1 MVTLSIITINYNN
14 KKGLLK
20 TIDSIKEQ
28 SFTDFEWIIIDGGST
43 DGSVEIIRE
52 NESRIAYWISKHD
65 KGVYDAMNKGILHA
79 NGLWLNFMNSGDTFE
94 RKDTLRNVFSE
105 NIPESAHFLYSDTVS
120 EMQDG
125 NIKISY
131 QNHLKGNIIHQSSIY
146 KKQLH
151 EQYGYYIVTP
161 KIIIS
166 DLLFFLSIP
175 EEYFHKV
182 KTIIANFELGGISSS
197 GTWCVK
203 QKMCALVVYR
213 KMSFGALYYKYLLL
227 MIKGIVRKII
237 VWFRTYFIGK

>member
-1 MVTLSIITINYNN
+1 
-14 KKGLLK
+14 
-20 TIDSIKEQ
+20 
-28 SFTDFEWIIIDGGST
+28 
-43 DGSVEIIRE
+43 
-52 NESRIAYWISKHD
+52 
-65 KGVYDAMNKGILHA
+65 MNKGILHA

-197 GTWCVK
+197 GT
-203 QKMCALVVYR
+203 
-213 KMSFGALYYKYLLL
+213 
-227 MIKGIVRKII
+227 
-237 VWFRTYFIGK
+237 